1 MWSQQKRLALLNE
14 ELRSIEKLERLRAYA
29 GEPER
34 YDQAREAR
42 EERRAEILAE
52 IARLQAAEPWFE
64 VHAKGLSVALLLC
77 AATLYATIHL
87 FFR

>member
-14 ELRSIEKLERLRAYA
+14 ELRSIEKIERLHEYSVH
-29 GEPER
+29 PEGN
-34 YDQAREAR
+34 YNSREAR
-42 EERRAEILAE
+42 EQRRAEILAE
-52 IARLQAAEPWFE
+52 IARLQAVEPWFE

-77 AATLYATIHL
+77 GATLYATIHL

>member
-1 MWSQQKRLALLNE
+1 MWSQQKRLALLHE
-14 ELRSIEKLERLRAYA
+14 ELRSIEKIERLHEYSVQ
-29 GEPER
+29 PER
-34 YDQAREAR
+34 DDQSREVR

-77 AATLYATIHL
+77 GATVYATIHL

>member
-1 MWSQQKRLALLNE
+1 MWSQQKRLALLHE
-14 ELRSIEKLERLRAYA
+14 ELRSIEKIERLRAYA

-34 YDQAREAR
+34 DDQARAAR
-42 EERRAEILAE
+42 EDRRAEILAE
-52 IARLQAAEPWFE
+52 IARLQAVEPWFE

-77 AATLYATIHL
+77 GAMLYATIHL